1 MPNFSLLFYLEL
13 VNKKVE
19 LGEQRET
26 MDSLTSEF
34 IKTEERVAQLK
45 LQKMHLEDKGNHTQ
59 RRTHTHTDRHTQK
72 DRQTD
77 RHIRHTHTTHTHIHK
92 NFMLILH
99 FLTDQQ
105 TVGHHVRTDG
115 LVKQKLEIGLLLLD
129 KNILCL

>member
-45 LQKMHLEDKGNHTQ
+45 LQKMHLEDKGNRTQ

-77 RHIRHTHTTHTHIHK
+77 TYDTHTPHTHTSIK
-92 NFMLILH
+92 
-99 FLTDQQ
+99 
-105 TVGHHVRTDG
+105 
-115 LVKQKLEIGLLLLD
+115 
-129 KNILCL
+129 ILC